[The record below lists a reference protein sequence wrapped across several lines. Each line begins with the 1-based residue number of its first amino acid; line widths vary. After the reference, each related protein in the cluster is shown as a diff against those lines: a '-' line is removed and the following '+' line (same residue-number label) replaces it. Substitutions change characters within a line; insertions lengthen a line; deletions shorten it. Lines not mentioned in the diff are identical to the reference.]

1 VIFTIEWS
9 LRMSFM
15 SFLAQVKLPAVLQR
29 LAVIAALAGACMT
42 ATAAAA
48 LPLRVLV
55 YGDSLSSGFK
65 LPEQS
70 GFPSV
75 LLRRLRAD
83 GYENVIVLN
92 GSVAGNTSGDGL
104 QGLPSALQYGAD
116 LVIVE
121 FGGNDMLQRVNP
133 AVTYQNLDAIIK
145 ICRAQGARVILA
157 GMLSLPK
164 NGPYYNA
171 AFDTIYPA
179 LAARNHVLLYPFFLS
194 GVYGHPGMMQADHEH
209 PTAAGVRRI
218 VAGIAPMV
226 EKSLSHR
233 TTATAS
239 R

>member
-1 VIFTIEWS
+1 MRFLS
-9 LRMSFM
+9 LP
-15 SFLAQVKLPAVLQR
+15 AQVELLAALR
-29 LAVIAALAGACMT
+29 HFAVIAALAAASTT
-42 ATAAAA
+42 AMAAAA
-48 LPLRVLV
+48 LPQRVLV
-55 YGDSLSSGFK
+55 FGDSLSSGYN
-65 LPEQS
+65 LPDQA
-70 GFPSV
+70 GFSSA

-83 GYENVIVLN
+83 GYANAIVLN
-92 GSVAGNTSGDGL
+92 GSAAGNTSRDGL
-104 QGLPSALQYGAD
+104 QRLPSALQYGAD

-121 FGGNDMLQRVNP
+121 FGGNDMLQGVNP

-145 ICRAQGARVILA
+145 VCRAQGARVILA

-171 AFDTIYPA
+171 AFDAIYPA
-179 LAARNHVLLYPFFLS
+179 LAARDHVPLYPFFLS

>member
-1 VIFTIEWS
+1 MESAKMRFRS
-9 LRMSFM
+9 LP
-15 SFLAQVKLPAVLQR
+15 AQVEPTAVLRR
-29 LAVIAALAGACMT
+29 LAVIAALAAACMT
-42 ATAAAA
+42 ARAAAA

-55 YGDSLSSGFK
+55 FGDSLSSGFK
-65 LPEQS
+65 LPEQA

-92 GSVAGNTSGDGL
+92 GSVPGNTSGDGL
-104 QGLPSALQYGAD
+104 QELPSALQYGAD
-116 LVIVE
+116 VVIVE
-121 FGGNDMLQRVNP
+121 FGGNDMLEHVNP
-133 AVTYQNLDAIIK
+133 QTTYWNLDAIIRISK
-145 ICRAQGARVILA
+145 AQGARVILA

-164 NGPYYNA
+164 NGPYYDA
-171 AFDTIYPA
+171 AFDAIYPA
-179 LAARNHVLLYPFFLS
+179 LAARDRVPLYPFFLS
-194 GVYGHPGMMQADHEH
+194 GVYGHPGMMQPDHEH